1 MVVSLQ
7 RVSVDDA
14 VIDQPFE
21 AGALTL
27 EAGQVAGLSGLPGSG
42 LTRIGLSLL
51 ARHAPGGNLA
61 YLDVRGW
68 MNPAAAW
75 EVGIEVDRL
84 VVVRCEDPVTWGRVV
99 AALVSGVRGV
109 YAEVPINVRDPVI
122 RTLAAKARAHRTALV
137 LRPIEGSLPIGLA
150 HLSLIAREIVW
161 SGTDSGHGHL
171 RTRRSR
177 FEVSGKAVGGMQRM
191 IEIEDHGTNDLR
203 VVSRVGT
210 QAARRLA

>member
-7 RVSVDDA
+7 RVIVDDA
-14 VIDQPFE
+14 VIGRPLD

-51 ARHAPGGNLA
+51 ARHAPGGSLA

-75 EVGIEVDRL
+75 DVGIEADRL
-84 VVVRCEDPVTWGRVV
+84 VVVRCEDPVVWGRVV

-109 YAEVPINVRDPVI
+109 YAEVPVNVRGPVI
-122 RTLAAKARAHRTALV
+122 RTLAAKARTHRTALV
-137 LRPIEGSLPIGLA
+137 LRPIEGSLPLGLA
-150 HLSLIAREIVW
+150 HLSLIARGTVW
-161 SGTDSGHGHL
+161 TGTDSGYGHL

-191 IEIEDHGTNDLR
+191 IEIEDDGTNDLR